1 MRFDTDVAPFITGD
15 QFSTGHRCRIVG
27 ENTRAKSRLDYLE
40 EAARGKNV
48 LHIGFTDHQESIEAK
63 IPHDQWLHGRLMKVA
78 TRVLGVDINA
88 DAVAYCQNTLGVGDV
103 HVHDVIADPAL
114 PEITGTHWDVA
125 ILGEI
130 LEHVPNPAAFLAAL
144 REKYGANIGHLIVT
158 VPNAFFLEN
167 FIAARKDVEWIN
179 TDHRYWFSPFTLAKV
194 GHDAGWKL
202 DNFHYVDWPF
212 QRGIKRFLQN
222 RYPMLRETLIGELAP

>member
-15 QFSTGHRCRIVG
+15 HFSTGNRCRIVG
-27 ENTRAKSRLDYLE
+27 ENSRAKSRLDYLE
-40 EAARGKNV
+40 EASRGKTV
-48 LHIGFTDHQESIEAK
+48 LHIGFTDHEKELREK
-63 IPHDQWLHGRLMKVA
+63 IPHNLWLHGRLMKAA

-88 DAVAYCQNTLGVGDV
+88 EAVTYCRDELGVGDI

-114 PEITGTHWDVA
+114 PEIAETHWDVA

-130 LEHVPNPAAFLAAL
+130 LEHVPNPMAFLQAL
-144 REKYGANIGHLIVT
+144 REKYGPNIGKLIVT

-167 FIAARKDVEWIN
+167 FLAGRKNVEWIN
-179 TDHRYWFSPFTLAKV
+179 TDHRYWFSPFTLAKIA
-194 GHDAGWKL
+194 HDAGWRL
-202 DNFHYVDWPF
+202 DDFHYVDWPF
-212 QRGIKRFLQN
+212 QRGIRRILQG